1 VCRSISKPRTSR
13 RFSSAAAERLLHL
26 PRDILVFGIG
36 RIDRQAQ
43 YLALRG
49 AVAEA
54 QQELVVLDLDVQFLL
69 ALRDRLLQVLRQ
81 QLDEFPGPPAPETA
95 QPAQQRIRIA
105 DAQGL
110 QAALHVYVHP

>member
-1 VCRSISKPRTSR
+1 VQVHLEAEDFAQVFLGGCGQADTLRQHLVVRQQQ
-13 RFSSAAAERLLHL
+13 ERLLHL

-69 ALRDRLLQVLRQ
+69 A
-81 QLDEFPGPPAPETA
+81 GSA
-95 QPAQQRIRIA
+95 
-105 DAQGL
+105 
-110 QAALHVYVHP
+110 